1 MWLNRALLFLL
12 LVSLAFP
19 SGYCCRGRCTRATVI
34 AVGAVASSIVTGIT
48 TYWEKFH
55 SYFEKQINDFSWNAL
70 GWFAATAQQK
80 VTEGKFPP
88 VIWVRDPPKHNCIT
102 RSEELTQLK
111 EMFNSFDTSTS
122 DKVVYA
128 VYLVGL
134 PGSGK
139 SELARQYGNLL
150 FERGEVSTVITL
162 STESEEQFRDDVIQA
177 IIKLKAAEGTDTK
190 KKDYNEETIE
200 DLIEELQKLLTGRR
214 PGWLLIV
221 DNIRNTNIT
230 RGGFYKKLPNPG
242 TKNWGKGYMLLT
254 TQVFLLEED
263 KFVKIKKTN
272 KGMTPNDAKQFLCEL
287 VNRGKGDCPD
297 GDAEA
302 IVKRLEYLPL
312 GILAAGTFIEK
323 KMKWKSYTIAE
334 YLQTFDNENS
344 KALNISMSSKT
355 DYPHSMRTALLLA
368 VQNSVEGDS
377 DANAVKDFC
386 AFVGFINKEE
396 IRSKLVQ
403 SYLEMK
409 GHSEE
414 SIQKL
419 IYFPLVD
426 FLEDKKV
433 FRVHQVTRDA
443 FRAELIER
451 STRHSARGDLLLENI
466 QYISHF
472 FFIGFETDKGMLW
485 EANSYFH
492 YVRSHHDYS
501 LNDIISPDE
510 NLEVAASLVF
520 RLVEGWSLYFP
531 RPFFSCS
538 ILEHFVARLL
548 SAPEN
553 TGNTS
558 YLRFTGCRLVHYC
571 LQKDEQTD
579 LSEKYAVKGVEIIKE
594 LVPESPELHTK
605 LFFERRY
612 VYEDF
617 DYFSSVV
624 IPFIQSVEPT
634 DKEDSDRLYLSFLRV
649 VTVLYGWSLHKLG
662 WFGSSLLENEM
673 LNGARVWLEGI
684 RHRCQSGGTE
694 DRYSEC
700 FDILLDLG
708 MTYLKLKQYNAAEDI
723 LLQVR
728 ESDTPWPFL
737 GRYQKYKTGCML
749 AEVQI
754 RLHKYSEALF
764 SLEEVLDGYGIL
776 IHGNW
781 TLCVGNYFYGEG
793 FIYRICLA
801 TEVLEIYHSLY
812 ISVPDNLHETMRRV
826 EHKLM
831 QLLTEI
837 LSCEYLEDEKLARME
852 YVIFQFGVTK
862 LFRFHHIIKNQIS
875 HNHTR
880 DLTELTIGVA
890 EILVKRTKNPSSLVD
905 ELRVTVTTG
914 LTLPLSVV
922 NLLQDSLKKQVN
934 AAQSPCTYPEFTNFS
949 LIAFRL
955 FVPLAF
961 LLGTLAFFKCV
972 EHAQPDRP
980 FTLILTIAFGT
991 VLFLFF
997 LWVITSIF
1005 S

>member
-1 MWLNRALLFLL
+1 
-12 LVSLAFP
+12 
-19 SGYCCRGRCTRATVI
+19 
-34 AVGAVASSIVTGIT
+34 
-48 TYWEKFH
+48 
-55 SYFEKQINDFSWNAL
+55 
-70 GWFAATAQQK
+70 
-80 VTEGKFPP
+80 
-88 VIWVRDPPKHNCIT
+88 
-102 RSEELTQLK
+102 
-111 EMFNSFDTSTS
+111 MFNSFDTSTS

-162 STESEEQFRDDVIQA
+162 STESEGQFRDDVIQA

-221 DNIRNTNIT
+221 DNIRNTKIT

-254 TQVFLLEED
+254 TQVFLLDDD
-263 KFVKIKKTN
+263 KFVRIKKTN
-272 KGMTPNDAKQFLCEL
+272 EGMTPNDAKQFLCEL
-287 VNRGKGDCPD
+287 VRRGKGDCPD

-377 DANAVKDFC
+377 DANSVKDFC

-396 IRSKLVQ
+396 IRSKRVQ

-419 IYFPLVD
+419 INFPLVD
-426 FLEDKKV
+426 FLEEKKV

-472 FFIGFETDKGMLW
+472 FFIGYETEKVMLW
-485 EANSYFH
+485 EVHSYFH

-510 NLEVAASLVF
+510 NLEVAASVVF
-520 RLVEGWSLYFP
+520 GLVEKWHVNFP

-538 ILEHFVARLL
+538 ILEHFVVRLL

-553 TGNTS
+553 TGNTL
-558 YLRFTGCRLVHYC
+558 YVRFMGCRLVHKC

-594 LVPESPELHTK
+594 LVPESPELHTMP
-605 LFFERRY
+605 FFKKWSLPDWIY
-612 VYEDF
+612 F
-617 DYFSSVV
+617 DSNFDSL
-624 IPFIQSVEPT
+624 IQFIQSVEPT
-634 DKEDSDRLYLSFLRV
+634 DEEDSERLYLSFLRV
-649 VTVLYGWSLHKLG
+649 TTVLYRWDLRTLS
-662 WFGSSLLENEM
+662 WFGRILLKNEM
-673 LNGARVWLEGI
+673 LNGARVWFEAV
-684 RHRCQSGGTE
+684 RRRCQSGGTE
-694 DRYSEC
+694 DNDFQC
-700 FDILLDLG
+700 IKFPVDLG

-728 ESDTPWPFL
+728 ESDTPWYLL
-737 GRYQKYKTGCML
+737 GYQKYETGCML

-754 RLHKYSEALF
+754 GLHKYSEALF
-764 SLEEVLDGYGIL
+764 SLEEELDEYGNL
-776 IHGNW
+776 IHANW
-781 TLCVGNYFYGEG
+781 TLCVGKYFYGEG
-793 FIYRICLA
+793 LIYRIFLA
-801 TEVLEIYHSLY
+801 PEVLEIYHSLY
-812 ISVPDNLHETMRRV
+812 ISVPDSLHEIMRRV

-837 LSCEYLEDEKLARME
+837 LSCEYLEDEKAAESVSRR
-852 YVIFQFGVTK
+852 
-862 LFRFHHIIKNQIS
+862 FRFFGIADEFFRRLHHIIKKQIS

-880 DLTELTIGVA
+880 NLTELTIGLA
-890 EILVKRTKNPSSLVD
+890 EILTKGLGNATLME

-914 LTLPLSVV
+914 LTLPLSAV
-922 NLLQDSLKKQVN
+922 NLLRNSIKKQVN
-934 AAQSPCTYPEFTNFS
+934 AAQSPCAHPEFTNFS
-949 LIAFRL
+949 LMAFRL

-972 EHAQPDRP
+972 EHAHPDRP

-997 LWVITSIF
+997 LWVIMSIF

>member
-1 MWLNRALLFLL
+1 M
-12 LVSLAFP
+12 
-19 SGYCCRGRCTRATVI
+19 
-34 AVGAVASSIVTGIT
+34 
-48 TYWEKFH
+48 
-55 SYFEKQINDFSWNAL
+55 
-70 GWFAATAQQK
+70 AQQK
-80 VTEGKFPP
+80 QTEGNFPP
-88 VIWVRDPPKHNCIT
+88 IKRVSASPQHNCIT
-102 RSEELTQLK
+102 RTEELTQIK
-111 EMFNSFDTSTS
+111 ELFNSFDRSTD

-139 SELARQYGNLL
+139 SELARQYGNLV
-150 FERGEVSTVITL
+150 FKNGDVHTVITL
-162 STESEEQFRDDVIQA
+162 NTESEKQFKDDIVHALLQ
-177 IIKLKAAEGTDTK
+177 LKAAKGTHATQEEFSK
-190 KKDYNEETIE
+190 KAIQSLVY
-200 DLIEELQKLLTGRR
+200 ELRVLMRER

-221 DNIRNTNIT
+221 DNIREATQ
-230 RGGFYKKLPNPG
+230 RSFYEELPKPG
-242 TKNWGKGYMLLT
+242 TEIWGQGYMLLT
-254 TQVFLLEED
+254 TQVLIR
-263 KFVKIKKTN
+263 KKGQFVEIKSTN
-272 KGMTPNDAKQFLCEL
+272 EGMTSNDAKQFLCEL
-287 VNRGKGDCPD
+287 VRRAKGDCPD
-297 GDAEA
+297 GDAET
-302 IVKRLEYLPL
+302 IVRKLEYLPL
-312 GILAAGTFIEK
+312 AILAAGTFIEE
-323 KMKWKSYTIAE
+323 KMKLELYTLADYQE
-334 YLQTFDNENS
+334 KFDEENA
-344 KALNISMSSKT
+344 KAFDITMS

-368 VQNSVEGDS
+368 VRNKVGGDS
-377 DANAVKDFC
+377 DANIFKDVF
-386 AFVGFINKEE
+386 AFLGFVDKEE
-396 IRSKLVQ
+396 IMSHFVVGYLKTNGHRKGNILKLTNFTLVN
-403 SYLEMK
+403 YLE
-409 GHSEE
+409 EE
-414 SIQKL
+414 
-419 IYFPLVD
+419 
-426 FLEDKKV
+426 KV
-433 FRVHQVTRDA
+433 FRIHQVTRDT

-451 STRHSARGDLLLENI
+451 SKRHSASGDLLLENF
-466 QYISHF
+466 QNISHF
-472 FFIGFETDKGMLW
+472 FFSRYDRNKNEIW
-485 EANSYFH
+485 EVQSYFR
-492 YVRSHHDYS
+492 YILSNQNYS

-520 RLVEGWSLYFP
+520 RLVEEFFSPL
-531 RPFFSCS
+531 FSCS
-538 ILEHFVARLL
+538 NLEHFVARLL
-548 SAPEN
+548 SAPQN

-558 YLRFTGCRLVHYC
+558 YLRFKGCRLVHHC

-764 SLEEVLDGYGIL
+764 SLEEVLDENGIL
-776 IHGNW
+776 LHGNW
-781 TLCVGNYFYGEG
+781 TLCVESYVYKGSF
-793 FIYRICLA
+793 YRIRVA
-801 TEVLEIYHSLY
+801 TEVLERYHSLY
-812 ISVPDNLHETMRRV
+812 INVPDSLHETMRRV
-826 EHKLM
+826 ERKLM
-831 QLLTEI
+831 QLLTDI
-837 LSCEYLEDEKLARME
+837 LSCDFIEEEKGARSGSDRSTSNSDEE
-852 YVIFQFGVTK
+852 F
-862 LFRFHHIIKNQIS
+862 FRRLHHIIKKQIL

-880 DLTELTIGVA
+880 NLTELTIGVA
-890 EILVKRTKNPSSLVD
+890 EILVKRTNISSSSVQ

-922 NLLQDSLKKQVN
+922 NLLRDSIKKQVN
-934 AAQSPCTYPEFTNFS
+934 TTQSPCTYPEFSF
-949 LIAFRL
+949 IAFRL
-955 FVPLAF
+955 FVFLAL
-961 LLGTLAFFKCV
+961 LLGTFAFFKCV

-997 LWVITSIF
+997 LLVITSIF

>member
-1 MWLNRALLFLL
+1 MR
-12 LVSLAFP
+12 
-19 SGYCCRGRCTRATVI
+19 
-34 AVGAVASSIVTGIT
+34 
-48 TYWEKFH
+48 E
-55 SYFEKQINDFSWNAL
+55 
-70 GWFAATAQQK
+70 
-80 VTEGKFPP
+80 
-88 VIWVRDPPKHNCIT
+88 
-102 RSEELTQLK
+102 
-111 EMFNSFDTSTS
+111 
-122 DKVVYA
+122 
-128 VYLVGL
+128 
-134 PGSGK
+134 
-139 SELARQYGNLL
+139 
-150 FERGEVSTVITL
+150 
-162 STESEEQFRDDVIQA
+162 
-177 IIKLKAAEGTDTK
+177 
-190 KKDYNEETIE
+190 
-200 DLIEELQKLLTGRR
+200 R

-221 DNIRNTNIT
+221 DNIRDKHTT
-230 RGGFYKKLPNPG
+230 QRSFYKELPQPG
-242 TKNWGKGYMLLT
+242 TERWGQGYVLLT
-254 TQVFLLEED
+254 TQVLVVEES

-287 VNRGKGDCPD
+287 VKRGKGDCPD

-302 IVKRLEYLPL
+302 IVKKLEYLPL
-312 GILAAGTFIEK
+312 AILAAGTFIER
-323 KMKWKSYTIAE
+323 KMKLKSYIIAE
-334 YLQTFDNENS
+334 YLQTFDKENT

-368 VQNSVEGDS
+368 VRNSVEGDS
-377 DANAVKDFC
+377 DANSVKDFC

-396 IRSKLVQ
+396 IRSEHVQ

-426 FLEDKKV
+426 FLEEKKV

-485 EANSYFH
+485 EVHSYFH

-510 NLEVAASLVF
+510 NLEDAAFLVF
-520 RLVEGWSLYFP
+520 GLVEEWHVNV
-531 RPFFSCS
+531 FSRLFNCS

-553 TGNTS
+553 TGNTL
-558 YLRFTGCRLVHYC
+558 YLRFTGCILVHDC
-571 LQKDEQTD
+571 LQEDEQTD
-579 LSEKYAVKGVEIIKE
+579 LSEKYAVKGAEMIKE
-594 LVPESPELHTK
+594 LVPESPELHTMP
-605 LFFERRY
+605 FFERSSGGRNII
-612 VYEDF
+612 DL
-617 DYFSSVV
+617 SSVV
-624 IPFIQSVEPT
+624 IQLIQSVEPT
-634 DKEDSDRLYLSFLRV
+634 DEEDSDRLYLSFLRV
-649 VTVLYGWSLHKLG
+649 ATVLYGWRLHTLG
-662 WFGSSLLENEM
+662 WFGSILLENEM
-673 LNGARVWLEGI
+673 LNGARVWLEAI

-694 DRYSEC
+694 DRYSTC
-700 FDILLDLG
+700 FEILLDLG

-837 LSCEYLEDEKLARME
+837 LFCEYLWDETAARSWIRRSISLYE
-852 YVIFQFGVTK
+852 IDEV
-862 LFRFHHIIKNQIS
+862 LFRRLHHIIKNLIS

-880 DLTELTIGVA
+880 NLTELTIEVA
-890 EILVKRTKNPSSLVD
+890 ESIVKVADIPLLLVE

-914 LTLPLSVV
+914 LTPPLSVV
-922 NLLQDSLKKQVN
+922 NLLRNLIKKQVN
-934 AAQSPCTYPEFTNFS
+934 AAQSPWAHLKFINFS
-949 LIAFRL
+949 LMAFRL
-955 FVPLAF
+955 FVFLAF
-961 LLGTLAFFKCV
+961 LLGTSAFFICV
-972 EHAQPDRP
+972 EHASCDRP
-980 FTLILTIAFGT
+980 FTLILIIAFGT

-997 LWVITSIF
+997 LWIITSIF

>member
-1 MWLNRALLFLL
+1 MWLNRALRFLL
-12 LVSLAFP
+12 LVSVALP
-19 SGYCCRGRCTRATVI
+19 SGHCCRGRCTRATVV
-34 AVGAVASSIVTGIT
+34 AVGSAVASSIVTGIA
-48 TYWEKFH
+48 TYWKKFH

-70 GWFAATAQQK
+70 GWSARTVQQK
-80 VTEGKFPP
+80 VTQGKFPP
-88 VIWVRDPPKHNCIT
+88 VKLLRNPPQHNCIT
-102 RSEELTQLK
+102 RSEELTELK
-111 EMFNSFDTSTS
+111 ELFDSFDTSTD

-139 SELARQYGNLL
+139 SELARQYGNLV
-150 FERGEVSTVITL
+150 FKSGEVSTVITL
-162 STESEEQFRDDVIQA
+162 STESEKQFEDDLIEA
-177 IIKLKAAEGTDTK
+177 LLELKAAKGT
-190 KKDYNEETIE
+190 EVRQ
-200 DLIEELQKLLTGRR
+200 EELSKKEIKSLVYDLRLLMRER

-221 DNIRNTNIT
+221 DNIRDKHTT
-230 RGGFYKKLPNPG
+230 QSSFYKELPQPG
-242 TKNWGKGYMLLT
+242 TERWGQGYVLLT
-254 TQVFLLEED
+254 TQVLILED
-263 KFVKIKKTN
+263 GKFVKIKKAN
-272 KGMTPNDAKQFLCEL
+272 EGMTPNDAKQFLCEL
-287 VNRGKGDCPD
+287 VKRGKGDCPD

-302 IVKRLEYLPL
+302 IVKRLEHLPL
-312 GILAAGTFIEK
+312 AILAAGTFIEK
-323 KMKWKSYTIAE
+323 KMKLKSYTIAE

-377 DANAVKDFC
+377 DANSVKDFC

-396 IRSKLVQ
+396 IRSERVQ

-419 IYFPLVD
+419 INFPLVD
-426 FLEDKKV
+426 FLEEKKV

-443 FRAELIER
+443 FRAEFIER
-451 STRHSARGDLLLENI
+451 STRHSARGDLLLENF

-472 FFIGFETDKGMLW
+472 FFVGYETEKVMSW
-485 EANSYFH
+485 EVHSYFH

-510 NLEVAASLVF
+510 NLEDAAFLVF
-520 RLVEGWSLYFP
+520 GLVEEWHVNV
-531 RPFFSCS
+531 FSRLFNCS

-558 YLRFTGCRLVHYC
+558 YLRFTGCRLVHHC
-571 LQKDEQTD
+571 LQEDEQTD
-579 LSEKYAVKGVEIIKE
+579 LSEEYAVKGVEMIKE
-594 LVPESPELHTK
+594 LVPESPELHTM
-605 LFFERRY
+605 LFFEMH
-612 VYEDF
+612 VYGDVK
-617 DYFSSVV
+617 YFASVV

-634 DKEDSDRLYLSFLRV
+634 DKEDSDRLYLSFLRFA
-649 VTVLYGWSLHKLG
+649 TVLYGWRLHAPG
-662 WFGSSLLENEM
+662 WFGSILLENEM
-673 LNGARVWLEGI
+673 LNGARVWLEAI

-694 DRYSEC
+694 DRYSTC
-700 FDILLDLG
+700 FEILLDLG

-764 SLEEVLDGYGIL
+764 SLEELLDEHGIL
-776 IHGNW
+776 IHANW
-781 TLCVGNYFYGEG
+781 TLCVGNYFRGEG
-793 FIYRICLA
+793 LIYRIRLA

-812 ISVPDNLHETMRRV
+812 INVPDSLHETMQRV

-837 LSCEYLEDEKLARME
+837 LSCEYLVDEKEARME
-852 YVIFQFGVTK
+852 YFLFEFGVTE

-890 EILVKRTKNPSSLVD
+890 EILVKRTNNPSSLVD

-949 LIAFRL
+949 LMAFRL
-955 FVPLAF
+955 FVPLAL

-972 EHAQPDRP
+972 EHAHRDRP
-980 FTLILTIAFGT
+980 FTLILTIALGT

-997 LWVITSIF
+997 LWVITPIF